1 MEELTKEQEDYVLEA
16 GKENELEENEDEENM
31 YPYCEACDN
40 FVEIGDY
47 NFDMNKCEFCITKDD
62 AIFDM
67 MKDEMVEKEI
77 EDNKDNT
84 H

>member
-1 MEELTKEQEDYVLEA
+1 MEELTKEQEEIVLEA
-16 GKENELEENEDEENM
+16 GRENDLEDEESS
-31 YPYCEACDN
+31 YPYCETCDN